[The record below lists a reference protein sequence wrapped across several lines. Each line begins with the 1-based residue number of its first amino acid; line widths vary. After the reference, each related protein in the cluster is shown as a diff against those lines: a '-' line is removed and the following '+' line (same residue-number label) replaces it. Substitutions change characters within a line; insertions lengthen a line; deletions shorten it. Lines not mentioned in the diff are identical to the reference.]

1 MKRFLLIS
9 LLLASCQQRTP
20 EPKTIQVKLYPLP
33 YAMEEP
39 GDAGS

>member
-1 MKRFLLIS
+1 MKRLLFFAI
-9 LLLASCQQRTP
+9 LLTACQQRTP
-20 EPKTIQVKLYPLP
+20 EMKTIQVKLYPLP